1 MTDEEEAR
9 AALKKL
15 LGGFSAEVTT
25 HDGRALAAADALPR
39 GTEVFIAFVPS
50 DRRERQI
57 EMAAAL
63 RAKGLEPVPHVVA
76 RNIPTKTALDDYLGG
91 LASARVTRALVLGG
105 DRDAPAGEFDSA
117 LRLIESGLLAK
128 HGIKDIFLGVYPEI
142 HPRISE
148 DVLAKARADK
158 IKAAEA
164 AGHGVTLI
172 NQVCFDAGAVLR
184 FIRMLRADGVAA
196 PFRVGV
202 AGPAKIPTLIR
213 YAMIC
218 GVGPSMRFLTE
229 RRDAAADLLRGDT
242 PEEFLTAIAIDR
254 KTQPELGIEGVHFF
268 TFGGLKRAASFA
280 HTLLE
285 D

>member
-25 HDGRALAAADALPR
+25 HDGRALAAAEALPP

-57 EMAAAL
+57 ELAGAL

-76 RNIPTKTALDDYLGG
+76 RNIPSKAALDDYLGG
-91 LASARVTRALVLGG
+91 LGSARVTRALVLGG
-105 DRDAPAGEFDSA
+105 DRDAPGGEFDSA
-117 LRLIESGLLAK
+117 LRLIESGLLTK
-128 HGIKDIFLGVYPEI
+128 HGIKDIFLGVYPEV

-158 IKAAEA
+158 IKAAET
-164 AGHGVTLI
+164 AGLGVTLI

-184 FIRMLRADGVAA
+184 FIETLRAVGVAA

-202 AGPAKIPTLIR
+202 AGPAKIATLVR
-213 YAMIC
+213 YAIIC

-229 RRDAAADLLRGDT
+229 RRDAAADLLRGET
-242 PEEFLTAIAIDR
+242 PEAFLTAIALAR
-254 KTQPELGIEGVHFF
+254 ETQPALGVEGVHFF

-280 HTLLE
+280 QGILK